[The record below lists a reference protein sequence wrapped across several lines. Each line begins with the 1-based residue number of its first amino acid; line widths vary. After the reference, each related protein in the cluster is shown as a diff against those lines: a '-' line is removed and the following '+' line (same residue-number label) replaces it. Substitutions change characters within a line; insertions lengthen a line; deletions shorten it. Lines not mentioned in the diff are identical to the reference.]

1 MAFLLLAGFA
11 FTAVV
16 VVLTFALVAV
26 VFKIAI
32 RLILLPLL
40 LLKWIVIGVMLAVVG
55 LVLML
60 PLLPILAVGAIVW
73 MLVKANRRPAVA

>member
-1 MAFLLLAGFA
+1 MAFLVLAGFA

-16 VVLTFALVAV
+16 VFLTFALVAV

-40 LLKWIVIGVMLAVVG
+40 LLKWIVIGAVLAVAG

-60 PLLPILAVGAIVW
+60 PLLPILSVGAIVW
-73 MLVKANRRPAVA
+73 MLVRANRRPAVA

>member
-1 MAFLLLAGFA
+1 MAFLVLAGFA

-16 VVLTFALVAV
+16 VVMTFALVAV
-26 VFKIAI
+26 VIKTAVRI
-32 RLILLPLL
+32 ILLPLL
-40 LLKWIVIGVMLAVVG
+40 LLKWIVIGAVLAVAG